1 MLTNI
6 VVILMAFY
14 MKSLSSLLE
23 KYTSYFSS
31 EDCYLQIPLI
41 FVVRKIQLHLKLVIQ
56 KNGSGSG
63 NFNHK
68 NDESAGIIPLLKTPN
83 KANNIGS

>member
-1 MLTNI
+1 MNI
-6 VVILMAFY
+6 IIIGKIYIIFFIWGL
-14 MKSLSSLLE
+14 LSADPINFCW
-23 KYTSYFSS
+23 KKDTAPF
-31 EDCYLQIPLI
+31 
-41 FVVRKIQLHLKLVIQ
+41 KTGNT

-83 KANNIGS
+83 KANNIGSWSNSGKHPPNGFT